1 MTFIPWNT
9 ITMLLILV
17 GICVVQIFLSRR
29 QSRWPGL
36 ILPALTFAYSLLMV
50 LNIAAVGGAG
60 QIVAV
65 VLSVL
70 LLCNIP
76 TAVLLIIYALC
87 RGRERTRKELDKMKS
102 QDLS

>member
-1 MTFIPWNT
+1 MTFMAWNT
-9 ITMLLILV
+9 ITLLLILAGV
-17 GICVVQIFLSRR
+17 CVLQIFLSRR

-36 ILPALTFAYSLLMV
+36 ILPALTFAYSLLMM
-50 LNIAAVGGAG
+50 LSIAVMGSAG
-60 QIVAV
+60 QIVMA

-87 RGRERTRKELDKMKS
+87 RGGERTRKELDKMNS